1 MSFQR
6 QLAWAT
12 LLILPTAFG
21 VVVGCDSACSDAPRR
36 AACSAGDKEC
46 LNPQPELPFCGE
58 FSPQPSL
65 PGGPTGGTANSGE
78 GGASSEGEGGA
89 SSEGEGGASSE
100 GEGGS
105 SSEGGAAE
113 GGAGSVTK

>member
-1 MSFQR
+1 MSLRR

-12 LLILPTAFG
+12 LLMLPTAFG
-21 VVVGCDSACSDAPRR
+21 AVLGCDSPCSDLPRH
-36 AACSAGDKEC
+36 AANANCSPGDKEC
-46 LNPQPELPFCGE
+46 LNPQPELPFCGG

-65 PGGPTGGTANSGE
+65 PGNPSGGTASSG
-78 GGASSEGEGGA
+78 GEGGA

-105 SSEGGAAE
+105 SSAGGAAE